1 MNELFG
7 LLEKAVKAVFAD
19 WLRPVQHADVVL
31 QVYPVW
37 ASAKTL
43 RAITGLNRDQLN
55 KFVIERKVIA
65 KSANGNVIYKV
76 ADVLAS
82 IDSLPNRA
90 KGE

>member
-82 IDSLPNRA
+82 IDSLPNRT